1 MVTNRTT
8 SDVSY
13 EGTWTTVHG
22 FTGYLSETPWQ
33 KIPSI
38 DMKKLKYT
46 TTMLLRLKTFNKHRS
61 FFD

>member
-1 MVTNRTT
+1 MATNKST

-13 EGTWTTVHG
+13 EGIWTTVHG

-46 TTMLLRLKTFNKHRS
+46 TIAMIENF
-61 FFD
+61 